1 MYNTRIGQK
10 KNGLQV
16 DRDPID
22 WDVYADEMKEFKLK
36 YIYDKLRLDELET
49 HV

>member
-1 MYNTRIGQK
+1 MYNERIGNK
-10 KNGLQV
+10 RNGIEV

-22 WDVYADEMKEFKLK
+22 WDIYADKMKEFKMK
-36 YIYDKLRLDELET
+36 YIYDKLRDNELET